1 MDKIRRIIQI
11 GAYDTTN
18 DTWSNEASNTYVFFE
33 DEAIAPLVLEGEEA
47 YQAFEAL
54 AVEQGIDL
62 TDNGNQP
69 IYNEDKNVLIVFN
82 GEIYNYKVLKEELS
96 NKGHKFTTNIL
107 LSSLYIG

>member
-62 TDNGNQP
+62 TDN
-69 IYNEDKNVLIVFN
+69 EDALGTVIENAA
-82 GEIYNYKVLKEELS
+82 ELS
-96 NKGHKFTTNIL
+96 AAFFV
-107 LSSLYIG
+107 